1 MLVRY
6 LFIILMPYLFAI
18 LRPDYWVSIYPY
30 SKRVDKELLRLLE
43 EGTSFTDITTY
54 TAKFGPYTLWIEN
67 HPAASFSIY
76 SSSTASRVTVLPS
89 RYTRKKLMDKLTED
103 SLKSHLNLKT

>member
-1 MLVRY
+1 MLIKY
-6 LFIILMPYLFAI
+6 LYSVLLPYIFVLVS
-18 LRPDYWVSIYPY
+18 PGYWVSIYPY
-30 SKRVDKELLRLLE
+30 NKQVDKILLKLLE
-43 EGTSFTDITTY
+43 EGTCFTNITTY

-76 SSSTASRVTVLPS
+76 SSSTASKVSVLPS
-89 RYTRKKLMDKLTED
+89 RYTRKKLMDKLIED